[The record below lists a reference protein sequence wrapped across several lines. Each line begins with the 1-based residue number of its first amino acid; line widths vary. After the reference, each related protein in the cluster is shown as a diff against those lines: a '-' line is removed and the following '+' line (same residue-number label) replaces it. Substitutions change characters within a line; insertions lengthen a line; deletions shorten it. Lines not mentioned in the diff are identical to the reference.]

1 MSSSQVDPSGT
12 EFLTAVYEVDGPE
25 TQARARA
32 ERICSDQTI
41 EGETELLS
49 PSLRATILGRL
60 KNLQPLSGGRFAA
73 TLSYSGDVLGS
84 DCSAL
89 LNLLFGTS
97 SLRSDVRLLSF
108 TLTKGLLSS
117 WGGPRYGMNGL
128 RRAVGISNRPLVC
141 GVLKPLGRS
150 PEELAELAA
159 QFVRGGVDLIKD
171 DQNLLDHPFCPFNE
185 RVAYCGEAVTTASA
199 QRGRPCLYFAHVSGA
214 LDAMR
219 ERAAQAKTLGA
230 TGLLVAPGLTG
241 FDALR
246 ALAMDGTLAL
256 PMASHPSFLG
266 ANVSRQRDGLAP
278 AVMYGLL
285 PRLAGA
291 DLSIYPGFDTG
302 YFMTKEDCVSVA
314 VSCRQPWD
322 HVLPAMPSVGG
333 RIGPDCV
340 AELVAA
346 LGRDVVLIL
355 GSRVQQDG
363 RGVVAAVEEIQLMLT
378 QSF

>member
-117 WGGPRYGMNGL
+117 WGGP
-128 RRAVGISNRPLVC
+128 
-141 GVLKPLGRS
+141 
-150 PEELAELAA
+150 
-159 QFVRGGVDLIKD
+159 
-171 DQNLLDHPFCPFNE
+171 
-185 RVAYCGEAVTTASA
+185 
-199 QRGRPCLYFAHVSGA
+199 
-214 LDAMR
+214 
-219 ERAAQAKTLGA
+219 A
-230 TGLLVAPGLTG
+230 TV
-241 FDALR
+241 
-246 ALAMDGTLAL
+246 
-256 PMASHPSFLG
+256 
-266 ANVSRQRDGLAP
+266 
-278 AVMYGLL
+278 
-285 PRLAGA
+285 
-291 DLSIYPGFDTG
+291 
-302 YFMTKEDCVSVA
+302 
-314 VSCRQPWD
+314 
-322 HVLPAMPSVGG
+322 
-333 RIGPDCV
+333 
-340 AELVAA
+340 
-346 LGRDVVLIL
+346 
-355 GSRVQQDG
+355 
-363 RGVVAAVEEIQLMLT
+363 
-378 QSF
+378 